1 MTLQS
6 YQYGFLERLWLKLE
20 ARSADKNTENIITIL
35 PVVLFMQKEQLDT
48 LLEKL
53 PTILTHYLKP
63 HLIQRVFSHIVI
75 KLKSYAKNEQL
86 FMQERGDALELI
98 ATNIQLYALV
108 LDLFEDKEDH
118 ELAIIEQIVRKK
130 FDKDYQLNKE
140 NLRLLTYQ
148 EKYCVDKTLNKTRAK
163 PNSTKL

>member
-108 LDLFEDKEDH
+108 LDL
-118 ELAIIEQIVRKK
+118 
-130 FDKDYQLNKE
+130 DYQLNKE

>member
-75 KLKSYAKNEQL
+75 KLKSYAKNL
-86 FMQERGDALELI
+86 VKIINSIKRISAYLP
-98 ATNIQLYALV
+98 TKKNIV
-108 LDLFEDKEDH
+108 W
-118 ELAIIEQIVRKK
+118 I
-130 FDKDYQLNKE
+130 
-140 NLRLLTYQ
+140 
-148 EKYCVDKTLNKTRAK
+148 
-163 PNSTKL
+163 KL

>member
-63 HLIQRVFSHIVI
+63 YLIQRVFSHIVI

-108 LDLFEDKEDH
+108 LDLFKEDH

>member
-75 KLKSYAKNEQL
+75 KLKSYAKNEQF
-86 FMQERGDALELI
+86 FMQERSDALELI